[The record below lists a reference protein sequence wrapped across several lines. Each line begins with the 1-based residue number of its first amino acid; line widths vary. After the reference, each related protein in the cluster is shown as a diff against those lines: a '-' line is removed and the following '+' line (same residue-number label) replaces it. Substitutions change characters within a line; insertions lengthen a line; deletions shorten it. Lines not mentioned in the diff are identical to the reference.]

1 VQAFLTESSHGL
13 GRFRFRRNSRV
24 AYPSPSRHPGG
35 RRRGAPLVQ
44 PGREFGESKSKEM
57 KAKLLSFPFISFS
70 ESGLFKGLRPI
81 QIKKS
86 GLASQVVRKMSQ
98 TQFSILFPLRAP
110 GCTGSIRL
118 IEIL

>member
-1 VQAFLTESSHGL
+1 MFGHAAAERRAGGRPQALTE
-13 GRFRFRRNSRV
+13 
-24 AYPSPSRHPGG
+24 A
-35 RRRGAPLVQ
+35 APAQ
-44 PGREFGESKSKEM
+44 PRSEFGERKSKEM
-57 KAKLLSFPFISFS
+57 KAKLLSFPFIFFS